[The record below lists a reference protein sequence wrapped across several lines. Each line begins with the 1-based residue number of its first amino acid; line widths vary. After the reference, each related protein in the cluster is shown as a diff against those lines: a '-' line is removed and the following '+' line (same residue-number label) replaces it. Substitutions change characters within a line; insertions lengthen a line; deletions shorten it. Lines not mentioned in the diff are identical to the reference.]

1 MRFRLQPAF
10 LMSCQSGATAVEF
23 ALIAPILFALIIG
36 GLSTGLVVYSA
47 AGLHDAVEQAARC
60 YSVNA
65 SKCSTPAQA
74 QSYAKSVYYGLS
86 TPTFTASI
94 QACGHQVAASVTMQ
108 LTAIITDLGVPLT
121 AQACF
126 P

>member
-1 MRFRLQPAF
+1 MRFQLQPAF

-74 QSYAKSVYYGLS
+74 QSYAKSVYYWIEYADIYCVDPGMRTS
-86 TPTFTASI
+86 SGSERDHATH
-94 QACGHQVAASVTMQ
+94 CDYH
-108 LTAIITDLGVPLT
+108 
-121 AQACF
+121 
-126 P
+126 

>member
-1 MRFRLQPAF
+1 
-10 LMSCQSGATAVEF
+10 MSCQSGATALEF
-23 ALIAPILFALIIG
+23 GLIAPILFALIIG

-65 SKCSTPAQA
+65 IKCSTPAQA
-74 QSYAKSVYYGLS
+74 QSYATSAYYGLN
-86 TPTFTASI
+86 TPAFTASI
-94 QACGHQVAASVTMQ
+94 QPCGHQVAATVTVE
-108 LTAIITDLGVPLT
+108 LTAIITNINVPLSAT
-121 AQACF
+121 ACF